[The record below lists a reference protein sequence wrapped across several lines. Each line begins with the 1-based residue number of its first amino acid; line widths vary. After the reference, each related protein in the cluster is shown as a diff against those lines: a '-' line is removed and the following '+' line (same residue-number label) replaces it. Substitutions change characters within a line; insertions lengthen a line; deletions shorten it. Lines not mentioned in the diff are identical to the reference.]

1 MVTPT
6 SPGTL
11 KGNAIA
17 LIQGREPVSIRLALI
32 TLCLVGH
39 FFFNVARNCQTYNYC
54 FGQVVTQGIPIETVL
69 ACK

>member
-17 LIQGREPVSIRLALI
+17 LIQGREPVSIRLAKV
-32 TLCLVGH
+32 TLCLVGNFYVKTEMQLLYWLGCDPGH
-39 FFFNVARNCQTYNYC
+39 PY
-54 FGQVVTQGIPIETVL
+54 
-69 ACK
+69 